1 MVEDKPRNESPQ
13 PDEHIAPAGGWV
25 QRRLLPILSIV
36 MVVSIVA
43 AVLYVYR
50 TNPDLIGRL
59 EEYGYL
65 GAFLISMLLNAT
77 VVLPA
82 GNFLV
87 LAALGAAMPSPTL
100 VGLAAAFGAAFGE
113 LTGYLAGY
121 SGRTIVPQN
130 NKWYIRIH
138 RWLDRYGMLAVFG
151 LSAAPLLFDVAGLA
165 AGVMRFPLLKFF
177 VACFLG
183 RSLLYILLAWAGAL
197 GWEQVIDWLAA

>member
-1 MVEDKPRNESPQ
+1 MTDDKLNNGSPL
-13 PDEHIAPAGGWV
+13 PDEHIAPPRSWV

-36 MVVSIVA
+36 AVIAIVA
-43 AVLYVYR
+43 AGLYTYR
-50 TNPDLIGRL
+50 TNPDFFDRL
-59 EEYGYL
+59 QEYGYL

-87 LAALGAAMPSPTL
+87 LAALGAAMPSPAL

-113 LTGYLAGY
+113 MTGYMAGY
-121 SGRTIVPQN
+121 SGRAVVPQH

-138 RWLDRYGMLAVFG
+138 SWLDRYGMAAIFG

-165 AGVMRFPLLKFF
+165 AGVMRFPAWKFF
-177 VACFLG
+177 IACFLG
-183 RSLLYILLAWAGAL
+183 RSVLYILLAYAGAL